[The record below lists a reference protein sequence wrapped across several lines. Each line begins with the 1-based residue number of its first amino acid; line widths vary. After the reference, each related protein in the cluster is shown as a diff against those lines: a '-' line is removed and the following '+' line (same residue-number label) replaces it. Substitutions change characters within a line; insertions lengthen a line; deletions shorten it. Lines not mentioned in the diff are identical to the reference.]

1 MNEPVSTMSALL
13 TSIGSVVTAA
23 VTWMGDFATAITS
36 NDLLVLG
43 VVAIPCVGLGVGLIR
58 RLLKLRV

>member
-1 MNEPVSTMSALL
+1 MEPVSTMSALL
-13 TSIGSVVTAA
+13 TSIGACVTAA
-23 VTWMGDFATAITS
+23 CTWMGDFASAVTS

>member
-13 TSIGSVVTAA
+13 TAIGSVVTAA
-23 VTWMGDFATAITS
+23 VDWMGDFATAITG
-36 NDLLVLG
+36 NDLLILG
-43 VVAIPCVGLGVGLIR
+43 VVAIPCVGLSVGLIR